1 MSGSIG
7 HVFIIDILHGIVV
20 MTMNNIEKSAIRTIQ
35 WHPTNEKQYV
45 TGNDNGNIF
54 LWDIRYQMKYV
65 LKFQRDNSGLI
76 SSHDKAVIG
85 LRFYNYG
92 NNIMSVDHKGGI
104 KTW

>member
-1 MSGSIG
+1 MSGAHG

-45 TGNDNGNIF
+45 TGNNNGNIF
-54 LWDIRYQMKYV
+54 LWDIRYQMKCV
-65 LKFQRDNSGLI
+65 LKFQRDNSGLM
-76 SSHDKAVIG
+76 SSLDKAALG
-85 LRFYNYG
+85 LCFYNYG
-92 NNIMSVDHKGGI
+92 NNIMSVDYKGGI